1 MHSGKVTYTISVR
14 FPFENR
20 YMVETKEF
28 QELTQ
33 RPYPITIS
41 VTYYIDGE
49 DYQHIY
55 FHKIGEVYYK
65 TVGMKDRSGRTNQI
79 SSNDYTY
86 TYQEVRNDIFKGIRA
101 TKATEDTMPTIGGR
115 NKCTQRNK
123 RNKRTQR
130 NKRNKCKT
138 RRNKRRN

>member
-1 MHSGKVTYTISVR
+1 MRPGKVTYTISVR

-49 DYQHIY
+49 DYQRIY

-65 TVGMKDRSGRTNQI
+65 TVAMKDRSGRTNQT

-86 TYQEVRNDIFKGIRA
+86 TYQEVRNDILKGIPA
-101 TKATEDTMPTIGGR
+101 KATVETMPSIGGSTQR
-115 NKCTQRNK
+115 TQRNK
-123 RNKRTQR
+123 RTKR